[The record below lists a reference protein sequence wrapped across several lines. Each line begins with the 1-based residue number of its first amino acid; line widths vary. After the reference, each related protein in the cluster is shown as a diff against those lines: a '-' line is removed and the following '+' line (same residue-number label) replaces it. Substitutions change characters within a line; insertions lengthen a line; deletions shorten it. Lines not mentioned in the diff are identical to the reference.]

1 MVYNLLFFSGV
12 KTEVV
17 GGVIEVTPQFKC
29 PNCERE
35 VADQKVVVSDA
46 EMVDFNR
53 RVTFTLPCCNVSLEL
68 YVAVHKGLD
77 GNVLS
82 CISTE
87 PNIVDWW
94 MVLEG

>member
-1 MVYNLLFFSGV
+1 MVCNLLFFSGV
-12 KTEVV
+12 KTEIVS
-17 GGVIEVTPQFKC
+17 GVIEVTPLFKC

-46 EMVDFNR
+46 ETVDFNR
-53 RVTFTLPCCNVSLEL
+53 QVTFTLPCCNVPLEL

-82 CISTE
+82 CISVE
-87 PNIVDWW
+87 PILVDWW
-94 MVLEG
+94 MMP